1 MRINIVLNDVPQLSE
16 TFLVSWMRLLVEKG
30 YSIQAVITGRYFL
43 GKLEKQRFIAGIK
56 YISKGN
62 IEVLIKGV
70 FLKKGFIDLKSSLK
84 AHLIK
89 MGSPEIIHF
98 SYSAIG
104 VIYNDEISALQ
115 KTGIK
120 FIVSCRGTSD
130 NIKPYIVSG
139 RKEKL
144 GRLFQQIDLVHCV
157 SQEMLSRM
165 VRDFGLKEER
175 GFINRPAIDVEKF
188 GFRKEKIPIDKTIV
202 ISTGRL
208 EYVKGFVFAFL
219 GIQQLVREGIDL
231 EYRIVGGGKEEE
243 YLRFLIQRLGLEDH
257 VQLLGPLSHDKVHL
271 ELVGADIY
279 LSSSLSE
286 GISNAVLEAMAIGLP
301 VISTN
306 VGGMPEVIED
316 GITGL
321 LVEPYAPNQIADAI
335 KRYKAQP
342 NMRNTCINKARER
355 VEIDYGFER
364 LIKVF
369 DESYVGIR
377 NTI

>member
-1 MRINIVLNDVPQLSE
+1 
-16 TFLVSWMRLLVEKG
+16 MRLLVEKG
-30 YSIQAVITGRYFL
+30 YSIQAIITGKYFL
-43 GKLEKQRFIAGIK
+43 GKTEKQRFISGIK
-56 YISKGN
+56 YVSKGN

-70 FLKKGFIDLKSSLK
+70 FLKKGFIGLKSSLK
-84 AHLIK
+84 AHLIN

-104 VIYNDEISALQ
+104 VTYNDEISVLQ

-144 GRLFQQIDLVHCV
+144 VRLFQQIDLVHCV

-165 VRDFGLKEER
+165 VRDFGLEEEK
-175 GFINRPAIDVEKF
+175 GFVNRPAIDIEKF
-188 GFRKEKIPIDKTIV
+188 GFRSKKTSTDKTII

-219 GIQQLVREGIDL
+219 GIQQLVEEGIDV

-243 YLRFLIQRLGLEDH
+243 YLRFLIQRLGLDNS
-257 VQLLGPLSHDKVHL
+257 VKLLGPLSPDKVGL
-271 ELVGADIY
+271 ELAAADIY

-321 LVEPYAPNQIADAI
+321 LVEPYAPDQIADAI
-335 KRYKAQP
+335 QRYIDHPMLKD
-342 NMRNTCINKARER
+342 TCSKNARVLIEK
-355 VEIDYGFER
+355 DYGFDR
-364 LIKVF
+364 LVQVF
-369 DESYVGIR
+369 DASYESLLIQ
-377 NTI
+377 

>member
-1 MRINIVLNDVPQLSE
+1 LRINIILNDVPQLSE

-30 YSIQAVITGRYFL
+30 HSIQAVITGRYFF
-43 GKLEKQRFIAGIK
+43 GNSEKQRFISGIK
-56 YISKGN
+56 YVSKGN

-70 FLKKGFIDLKSSLK
+70 LFKKGFSSLKSSLK
-84 AHLIK
+84 AHLIS

-104 VIYNDEISALQ
+104 VNYNDEISALQ

-120 FIVSCRGTSD
+120 FVVSCRGTSD
-130 NIKPYIVSG
+130 NIKPYIVSD

-144 GRLFQQIDLVHCV
+144 VRLFQQIDLVHCV

-165 VRDFGLKEER
+165 ARDFGLKEEK
-175 GFINRPAIDVEKF
+175 GFVNRPAIDIEKF
-188 GFRKEKIPIDKTIV
+188 GFRNEKTSTNKTIV

-219 GIQQLVREGIDL
+219 GIQQLAQEVINV
-231 EYRIVGGGKEEE
+231 EYRIIGWGKEEE
-243 YLRFLIQRLGLEDH
+243 YLRFLIQRLGLDNS
-257 VQLLGPLSHDKVHL
+257 VKLLGPLSPDKVGL
-271 ELVGADIY
+271 ELAAADIY

-286 GISNAVLEAMAIGLP
+286 GISNAALEAMAIGLP

-306 VGGMPEVIED
+306 VGGMPEVIEN
-316 GITGL
+316 GLTGL
-321 LVEPYAPNQIADAI
+321 LVEPYAPKQIADAI
-335 KRYKAQP
+335 KRYIDDPILKDK
-342 NMRNTCINKARER
+342 CIKKAREQI
-355 VEIDYGFER
+355 ETEYGFER

-369 DESYVGIR
+369 DESYESLK
-377 NTI
+377 